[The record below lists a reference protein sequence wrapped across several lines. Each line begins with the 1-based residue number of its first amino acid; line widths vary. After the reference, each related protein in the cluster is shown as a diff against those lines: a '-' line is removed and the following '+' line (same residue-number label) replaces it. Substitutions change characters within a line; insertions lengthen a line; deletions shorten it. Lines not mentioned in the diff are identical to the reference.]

1 MFSKKNLTVTVKTIA
16 IVTDSYQ
23 EQLSV
28 VKTSER
34 ISYKVDI
41 NWFVSTL
48 NQILISIM
56 ETKKK
61 TVLININLNET
72 NVEIDEKLSIGQIK
86 I

>member
-1 MFSKKNLTVTVKTIA
+1 
-16 IVTDSYQ
+16 
-23 EQLSV
+23 
-28 VKTSER
+28 
-34 ISYKVDI
+34 
-41 NWFVSTL
+41 
-48 NQILISIM
+48 M